1 MELEMGPE
9 RGSDFPEPHGQPEAG
24 PGLDSEPAPG
34 QPQGEHPS
42 EQGKAQSSLLPST
55 YISLPYRH
63 LSPRSTS
70 QQLPSRDAR
79 LPEAQPG
86 CQDPG
91 KQR

>member
-1 MELEMGPE
+1 MGPE